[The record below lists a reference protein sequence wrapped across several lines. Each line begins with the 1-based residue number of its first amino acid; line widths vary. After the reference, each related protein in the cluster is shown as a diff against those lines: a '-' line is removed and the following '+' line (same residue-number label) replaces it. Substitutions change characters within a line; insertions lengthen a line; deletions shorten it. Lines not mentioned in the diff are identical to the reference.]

1 MTLDIGKNKMDFSGK
16 KALITGSG
24 SGIGKALALMLA
36 DMGADIVVN
45 DVSQKNGTD
54 TVDEILQKGRKAIF
68 SGANVIK
75 EQEVDQMFAAISE
88 NFGHIDILVN
98 NAGIT
103 RDALLCE
110 MSVEQWD
117 QVMDVNLRGVFL
129 CSKYAANMMSE
140 NKYGKI
146 INISSASGLMGNVG
160 QVNYAASKG
169 GVVAITKT
177 LAKELARFNIN
188 VNAVAPGYIRTP
200 MTRTVPEKIEKYL
213 ISQIPL
219 RRAGEA
225 SEVANAIAFLASDLA
240 DYITGQV
247 LSVNGGI
254 YV

>member
-1 MTLDIGKNKMDFSGK
+1 MHFKGK
-16 KALITGSG
+16 KALITGAG
-24 SGIGKALALMLA
+24 SGIGKALALMMA
-36 DMGADIVVN
+36 DLGADILVN
-45 DVSQKNGTD
+45 DISRENGLS
-54 TVDEILQKGRKAIF
+54 TVDEIKAKGRKAVF
-68 SGANVIK
+68 SGANVV
-75 EQEVDQMFAAISE
+75 QEDEVVQLFQMIEDA
-88 NFGHIDILVN
+88 FGSIDILVN

-103 RDALLCE
+103 KDGLL
-110 MSVEQWD
+110 MDMTLDQWD

-129 CSKYAANMMSE
+129 CSKYAAKMMSAQ
-140 NKYGKI
+140 NQGKI
-146 INISSASGLMGNVG
+146 VNLSSASGLMGNVG

-169 GVVAITKT
+169 GVVAMTKT

-200 MTRTVPEKIEKYL
+200 MTEKVPEKVENFL
-213 ISQIPL
+213 LSQIPL

-225 SEVANAIAFLASDLA
+225 REVANAIAFLCSDMA

>member
-1 MTLDIGKNKMDFSGK
+1 MDFSNK
-16 KALITGSG
+16 IALITGSG

-36 DMGADIVVN
+36 DMGAHIIIN
-45 DVSQKNGTD
+45 DVSEENGSQ
-54 TVDEILQKGRKAIF
+54 TVEEVTAKGRKAIF
-68 SGANVIK
+68 SNSNVIEETQVK
-75 EQEVDQMFAAISE
+75 QMFE
-88 NFGHIDILVN
+88 TVTGTFGKLDILVN

-103 RDALLCE
+103 KDALLSE

-117 QVMDVNLRGVFL
+117 QVMEVNLRGVFL
-129 CSKYAANMMSE
+129 CSKYAAAMMSE
-140 NKYGKI
+140 QKQGKI
-146 INISSASGLMGNVG
+146 INISSATGLMGNVG

-200 MTRTVPEKIEKYL
+200 MTKTVPEKVENFL
-213 ISQIPL
+213 IKQIPL

-225 SEVANAIAFLASDLA
+225 EEVANAIAFLASDMA

>member
-1 MTLDIGKNKMDFSGK
+1 MDFSNK
-16 KALITGSG
+16 IALITGSG
-24 SGIGKALALMLA
+24 SGIGKAVALMLA
-36 DMGADIVVN
+36 QMGADIVVN
-45 DVSQKNGTD
+45 DVSRANGRQ
-54 TVDEILQKGRKAIF
+54 TVEEVIAKGRKAIF
-68 SGANVIK
+68 SNANVVM
-75 EQEVDQMFAAISE
+75 EQEVKQLFEQAAQA
-88 NFGHIDILVN
+88 FGKLDILVN

-103 RDALLCE
+103 KDALLSE
-110 MSVEQWD
+110 MTVEQWD
-117 QVMDVNLRGVFL
+117 QVMAVNLRGVFL
-129 CSKYAANMMSE
+129 CSKYAAAIMSE
-140 NKYGKI
+140 QKKGKI

-200 MTRTVPEKIEKYL
+200 MTKTVPEKVENFI
-213 ISQIPL
+213 IGQIPL

-225 SEVANAIAFLASDLA
+225 EEVAGAIAFLASGMS